1 MMAIDL
7 SRLRSG
13 RSSAHDRRPWH
24 GAAFIV
30 ESLVLLV
37 FLVGS
42 LAVLM
47 QVMGG
52 AHERGIEADKL
63 SNAVILASNDA
74 EAFAADP
81 SSGDQVTVFALVDET
96 LVAEPGQSSENSDRY
111 TVTRTVREN
120 AEKAGTLFEA
130 HIEVTSGDDLVYEM
144 ETTRYMS
151 DEGAQR

>member
-1 MMAIDL
+1 MAIDL
-7 SRLRSG
+7 TRLRGSESNV
-13 RSSAHDRRPWH
+13 RDRRPWH
-24 GAAFIV
+24 GAAFIM

-52 AHERGIEADKL
+52 AHARGTEADEL

-81 SSGDQVTVFALVDET
+81 SSGNRTTEFVLVDNKP
-96 LVAEPGQSSENSDRY
+96 VDSAGENADEADFY
-111 TVTRTVREN
+111 TVTRAVQKS
-120 AEKAGTLFEA
+120 AEKAGTLYEA
-130 HIEVTSGDDLVYEM
+130 HIEVTSEDALVYEVD
-144 ETTRYMS
+144 TARYVS
-151 DEGAQR
+151 NEGV

>member
-1 MMAIDL
+1 MAIDL
-7 SRLRSG
+7 SHLHAG
-13 RSSAHDRRPWH
+13 RSSARDRRPWH

-47 QVMGG
+47 QVMGD
-52 AHERGIEADKL
+52 AHERGTDADRL

-81 SSGDQVTVFALVDET
+81 SNGSQTAEFALVDGT
-96 LVAEPGQSSENSDRY
+96 LVAASDASDQNVELY
-111 TVTRTVREN
+111 VVTRTVQEN
-120 AEKAGTLFEA
+120 AEKAGILYEA
-130 HIEVTSGDDLVYEM
+130 HIEVSTEDALVYQM
-144 ETTRYMS
+144 DTTRYVS
-151 DEGAQR
+151 SEGVRR

>member
-1 MMAIDL
+1 MSIDL
-7 SRLRSG
+7 SQLRSSVG
-13 RSSAHDRRPWH
+13 TTRDRRPWH

-47 QVMGG
+47 QVMGD
-52 AHERGIEADKL
+52 AHERSTDADRL

-81 SSGDQVTVFALVDET
+81 LSGDQVTVFALVDET
-96 LVAEPGQSSENSDRY
+96 LVADPGQSSENSDRY
-111 TVTRTVREN
+111 IVTRTVRES

-130 HIEVTSGDDLVYEM
+130 HIEVTSGDALVYEVD
-144 ETTRYMS
+144 TARYMS
-151 DEGAQR
+151 DEGVQR